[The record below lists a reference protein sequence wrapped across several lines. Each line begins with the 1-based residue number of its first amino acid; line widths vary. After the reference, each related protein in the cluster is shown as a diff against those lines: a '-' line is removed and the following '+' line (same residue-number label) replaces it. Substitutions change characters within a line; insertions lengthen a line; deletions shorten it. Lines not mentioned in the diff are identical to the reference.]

1 MEPVKL
7 VPKEQVTG
15 IDEDG
20 NIDDIDAIGVNA
32 RPESPEEVTELEEVT
47 NFDNIEGTV
56 RYKGRLYK
64 PTDENYSAVIAQ
76 VKANKEA
83 RDAKA
88 AEKDQMVNKIV
99 AEMRSNGN
107 WPGTGTEDG
116 VVKKRLEE
124 MVEQDAT
131 PELKQLIQMADEA
144 TLKEV
149 YEEILKDGN
158 NDNR

>member
-1 MEPVKL
+1 M
-7 VPKEQVTG
+7 
-15 IDEDG
+15 
-20 NIDDIDAIGVNA
+20 
-32 RPESPEEVTELEEVT
+32 T

-83 RDAKA
+83 RDVKA

-107 WPGTGTEDG
+107 WP
-116 VVKKRLEE
+116 VQAQK
-124 MVEQDAT
+124 MV
-131 PELKQLIQMADEA
+131 
-144 TLKEV
+144 
-149 YEEILKDGN
+149 
-158 NDNR
+158 